1 MTTASRDPRF
11 VFLMQKLTP
20 EQQRLLW
27 EQRDSDPL
35 PDDVTTL
42 LSDNGFKADWEPAG
56 ADGHIAYVI
65 PEWLREGLED
75 ELWHRPFDA

>member
-1 MTTASRDPRF
+1 MVAEDGTLSVAVTGAAP
-11 VFLMQKLTP
+11 TP